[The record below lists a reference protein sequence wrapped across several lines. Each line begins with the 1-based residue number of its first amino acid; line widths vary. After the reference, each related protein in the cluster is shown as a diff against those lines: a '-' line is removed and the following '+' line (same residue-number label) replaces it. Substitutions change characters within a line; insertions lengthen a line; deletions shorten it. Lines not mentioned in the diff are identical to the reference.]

1 MRYKYKGIKFKPL
14 LSNNT
19 DVVNTIVGSK
29 RLPLYNIRNEFKR
42 IFMKYRLMGYSSFED
57 FTEVEL
63 YNICNLLCSMLNINY
78 VKIFCEVVGS
88 NEQNENCYLCINIPL
103 PFILGAG
110 FDIKINHTFGVK
122 SGFGF
127 DDVYSEISIYRF
139 RQNICAL
146 CSCVNSSPYGYVGVG
161 LSMDGKL
168 GFILSHSNS
177 SDFFHHHSSFHPYL
191 STSYCFIEFLP

>member
-42 IFMKYRLMGYSSFED
+42 IFMKYKLMGYSSFED
-57 FTEVEL
+57 FTEEEL

-78 VKIFCEVVGS
+78 GKIYCEVVGS
-88 NEQNENCYLCINIPL
+88 NEQNGNCYLRINIPL
-103 PFILGAG
+103 PFILGVG
-110 FDIKINHTFGVK
+110 FDIKINHT
-122 SGFGF
+122 GF

-146 CSCVNSSPYGYVGVG
+146 CSCVNSSPYNYTGVG

-168 GFILSHSNS
+168 GFILSHSNL
-177 SDFFHHHSSFHPYL
+177 SDFSHNYSSFHHYL